1 MELLKRLFSSFL
13 RGNCKS
19 GIATFLVMALA
30 FGLVGPPPAAAQI
43 GAIAVATA
51 AAAVV
56 SFITN
61 TIGSLLGTSNN
72 LLSGINGFFQA
83 LVNLWQTV
91 VYPIALINDARLM
104 VTQLVAQF
112 RDLVRA
118 IDNVNVRSATL
129 PNPTSLEGIM
139 RNGSVADFG
148 QFDQA
153 FRTTF
158 QPLPSAANIN
168 PGDRQRI
175 DMSDALAMDTLKAL
189 KASDQVVQQTLQA
202 SQMIE
207 DEASETAPGS
217 AAFLTGAGMVA
228 AVENQAMMQRMLAA
242 ELRQEAAILAHT
254 NAIRKRQADMAGQF
268 RQDSTTLF
276 K

>member
-1 MELLKRLFSSFL
+1 MESINRLFSSFL
-13 RGNCKS
+13 RGKCRP
-19 GIATFLVMALA
+19 GIAVFLAMALA

-43 GAIAVATA
+43 GAIAVTTA

-61 TIGSLLGTSNN
+61 TIGSLLGTSDN
-72 LLSGINGFFQA
+72 LLSGINGFFKA
-83 LVNLWQTV
+83 LVNLWQRV
-91 VYPIALINDARLM
+91 VYPIALIDEARLM

-112 RDLVRA
+112 RGLVTA
-118 IDNVNVRSATL
+118 INNVNVRSATL
-129 PNPTSLEGIM
+129 PNPTALEGIM

-158 QPLPSAANIN
+158 QPLPPAANIN

-202 SQMIE
+202 SQIIE
-207 DEASETAPGS
+207 DEASAAAPGS
-217 AAFLTGAGMVA
+217 AAFLTGAGLVA

-242 ELRQEAAILAHT
+242 ELRQEAAILAHA